1 MWQSLIYVPCLLV
14 TMCAL
19 KTSILHFPFQDL
31 GLKIRSN
38 IHLGVVAKLSF
49 LLAYFLLSICL
60 SVCLVVSIHLSF
72 SLMSFL
78 SFLPTIFLIG
88 CLFISLLVSL
98 FLTVLMS
105 FYLSFFFLH
114 SSLHH
119 LPSFLLSVHLSIRL
133 FSVCLFCLSLSA
145 HLLSPSEC
153 TILHLPMF
161 NPILHSFGLATDATP
176 HLAVRMLAV
185 ETLVLSRPAC
195 PRVLWDVECL
205 PSAGGNEECLN
216 KAGLNES

>member
-1 MWQSLIYVPCLLV
+1 MWQNLIYVPCLLV

-78 SFLPTIFLIG
+78 PTIFLKG
-88 CLFISLLVSL
+88 HLFISLLVCL

-105 FYLSFFFLH
+105 FYPSFFFLSVH
-114 SSLHH
+114 SSLPYLTFPSF
-119 LPSFLLSVHLSIRL
+119 LPSFCPSIHPSVHQFFFQSV
-133 FSVCLFCLSLSA
+133 FSVSLCLPIFYFS
-145 HLLSPSEC
+145 LSPSEC
-153 TILHLPMF
+153 TIL
-161 NPILHSFGLATDATP
+161 
-176 HLAVRMLAV
+176 
-185 ETLVLSRPAC
+185 
-195 PRVLWDVECL
+195 
-205 PSAGGNEECLN
+205 PSACLIQYFIV
-216 KAGLNES
+216 LV

>member
-78 SFLPTIFLIG
+78 SFLPSIFLIG

-105 FYLSFFFLH
+105 FYLYFFFLSVH

-119 LPSFLLSVHLSIRL
+119 LPSFLLSVHQSIRL

-145 HLLSPSEC
+145 HLLFLLLNVPFFIC
-153 TILHLPMF
+153 LCLIQYF
-161 NPILHSFGLATDATP
+161 I
-176 HLAVRMLAV
+176 V
-185 ETLVLSRPAC
+185 LV
-195 PRVLWDVECL
+195 
-205 PSAGGNEECLN
+205 
-216 KAGLNES
+216 